1 METVIQH
8 FSHDHPLELCTAKK
22 EGGVVCEGCRLPIL
36 GQSYGCN
43 GCGFYLDIS
52 CAELSQDLVHPFHP
66 QHCLKLHAKFPPS
79 DDACCPS
86 CDVCGDRCSPIT
98 FCCSECDFVLDVHC
112 ASLMLM
118 PTKSINEGEGGHR
131 HQPNTIQHFTHP
143 HPLIVCG
150 FDKKTNFA
158 RTCYACDL
166 PFEKAS
172 VVHVCLECGLLLH
185 DSCPDLPQVINHPF
199 HPPHQL
205 TLRSPFDSG
214 PPRRVNLLEPFD
226 FGPFMESCCRVCL
239 KPPTRWKYGCDKCDL
254 TIDSRCALLPYV
266 RDTRIHHHPLVYFT
280 NSTTG
285 PSNFCCHACF
295 KIQCT
300 PFLRCVEYN
309 CYFEVHISCI
319 PKLPRTLKHKY
330 HRHALTLTNSPI
342 KDHPDEDED
351 EEFYC
356 DTCEE
361 RRALADRSYY
371 CAECHYVAHV
381 GCVMSEFLSLVG
393 VKYNILAGMPED
405 PKLETSTVL
414 VKGNTDKVV
423 SSRSLMIE
431 ETEQERANLEINA
444 EANETASFFAKLI
457 LSTPTGNEKAT
468 REFST
473 VSTSED
479 TQNREAT
486 MSSAALNEL
495 GEEIAVFCADLM
507 EPRAK

>member
-8 FSHDHPLELCTAKK
+8 FSHEHHLELCTAKK

-166 PFEKAS
+166 PFEKDS

-285 PSNFCCHACF
+285 PSNFCCHVCF

-319 PKLPRTLKHKY
+319 PKLPLTLKHKY

-351 EEFYC
+351 AEFYC

-405 PKLETSTVL
+405 PSWKHLLFWLKET
-414 VKGNTDKVV
+414 
-423 SSRSLMIE
+423 
-431 ETEQERANLEINA
+431 
-444 EANETASFFAKLI
+444 LI
-457 LSTPTGNEKAT
+457 KW
-468 REFST
+468 
-473 VSTSED
+473 
-479 TQNREAT
+479 
-486 MSSAALNEL
+486 SAAE
-495 GEEIAVFCADLM
+495 V
-507 EPRAK
+507 